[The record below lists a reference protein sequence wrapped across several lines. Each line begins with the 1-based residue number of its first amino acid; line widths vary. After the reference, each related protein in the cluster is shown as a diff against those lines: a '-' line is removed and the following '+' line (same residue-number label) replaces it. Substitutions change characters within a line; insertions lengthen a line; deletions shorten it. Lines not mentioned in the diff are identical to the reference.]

1 MTKAVVICYILT
13 GICEGDLSGAIF
25 SSLVVVHRV
34 TIVHDRVG
42 FGVKGDENHEGPD
55 GNK

>member
-1 MTKAVVICYILT
+1 VKETC
-13 GICEGDLSGAIF
+13 
-25 SSLVVVHRV
+25 LVLYLVAWLLYKVV

>member
-1 MTKAVVICYILT
+1 MKETC
-13 GICEGDLSGAIF
+13 
-25 SSLVVVHRV
+25 LVLYLVAWLYKVV

-42 FGVKGDENHEGPD
+42 FGVKGVENHEGPEGPD